1 MDYVNG
7 NKKTTNNYPDNYPF
21 HDITP
26 ACYENIHVIYTFQKR
41 LSRIFLMKN

>member
-21 HDITP
+21 HDITLH
-26 ACYENIHVIYTFQKR
+26 AMK
-41 LSRIFLMKN
+41 IFMLFTHFRSSPPEFSL